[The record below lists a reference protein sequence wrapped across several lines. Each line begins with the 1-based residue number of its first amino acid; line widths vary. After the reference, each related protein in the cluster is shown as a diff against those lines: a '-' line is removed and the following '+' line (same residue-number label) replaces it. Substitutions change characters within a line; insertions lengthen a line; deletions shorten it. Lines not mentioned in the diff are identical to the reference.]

1 MSALTSSPRR
11 IGRHPPTDA
20 ATRHRTTDHWKCRPS
35 VGTRVATAALLVAL
49 GISLL
54 LSVPALPPELRAI
67 SEIDPLS
74 TASERS
80 AARVRTSAKET

>member
-1 MSALTSSPRR
+1 
-11 IGRHPPTDA
+11 
-20 ATRHRTTDHWKCRPS
+20 
-35 VGTRVATAALLVAL
+35 VAL
-49 GISLL
+49 GISLM

-80 AARVRTSAKET
+80 AARVGTSAKET